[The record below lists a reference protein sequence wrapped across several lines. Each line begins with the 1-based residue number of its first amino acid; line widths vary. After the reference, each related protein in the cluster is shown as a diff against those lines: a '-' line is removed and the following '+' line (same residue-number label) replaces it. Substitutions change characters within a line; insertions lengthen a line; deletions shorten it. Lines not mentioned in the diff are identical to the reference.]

1 MTSAILQALFHIG
14 ESPSCPSGEIVGV
27 FEEFL
32 LVLADK
38 MTNRDESV
46 LGESMKEEAACS
58 SLIVF
63 CRRTATALTILTSCH
78 EHMLTYPIELDSS
91 IQVSCILAALR
102 LLASEQVIE
111 TLDAVNSNPSP
122 LSSPASTS
130 DKDGDIRIRLDDSV
144 GGQADA
150 TPQYAHVQ
158 RRRSSI
164 YPPHLYEQ
172 IAILRRFS
180 GMDLV
185 LLVLD
190 MQGSVLCQSLAPVQM
205 PDSQPSSFA
214 RGDRK
219 DEHFA
224 SNASWLSLNQVPVH
238 GTTGD
243 LKLGRSEEGHV
254 VLQDIASAA
263 VKWWDEIMHGSGIG
277 LGVGVARRFA
287 DRGQGAFGGG
297 LDYGENAAMIAI
309 LVCL

>member
-1 MTSAILQALFHIG
+1 
-14 ESPSCPSGEIVGV
+14 
-27 FEEFL
+27 
-32 LVLADK
+32 
-38 MTNRDESV
+38 
-46 LGESMKEEAACS
+46 
-58 SLIVF
+58 
-63 CRRTATALTILTSCH
+63 
-78 EHMLTYPIELDSS
+78 MLTYPIELDSS
-91 IQVSCILAALR
+91 SQVSCVLSALR
-102 LLASEQVIE
+102 LLASEQVIN
-111 TLDAVNSNPSP
+111 TLDIVNSNPSP
-122 LSSPASTS
+122 VSSPASTS
-130 DKDGDIRIRLDDSV
+130 DKDGDIRVRQDGSER
-144 GGQADA
+144 GPAQEADA
-150 TPQYAHVQ
+150 ATRYAQIQ
-158 RRRSSI
+158 RRRSSV

-190 MQGSVLCQSLAPVQM
+190 MQGSVLCQSLAPVEM
-205 PDSQPSSFA
+205 PDSQPASFA
-214 RGDRK
+214 RGDRR

-224 SNASWLSLNQVPVH
+224 SNASWLSLNQVPAD
-238 GTTGD
+238 GTIGH

-309 LVCL
+309 LVSLPTVALGGLHADPLLQKLLTLTSLHAEQVDEAHIARLRFLLNDKGSPYHTGVLEMTLACLGIFVLK